1 MMLARAAGALEY
13 LDRPVPG
20 ADREASL
27 ADIHRLNSWFGGY
40 RLSERA
46 IEGLIAAAPP
56 GARVC
61 IMDIGGARG
70 DLATRLLER
79 ARRQGRRL
87 AVVVVD
93 RTGPVRPRPGVVVV
107 RADATALPFR
117 PGAADVVTA
126 SLLLHHLEPAAAALS
141 LAEMRA
147 TARLG
152 VVINDL
158 LRNRLTLALVWLV
171 TRLFTRHR
179 FARHDG
185 PLSVRRAYSP
195 DELRALAARAG
206 VPRLDVRR
214 YPWLGRIVAVAE

>member
-1 MMLARAAGALEY
+1 MLPRAAGALEY
-13 LDRPVPG
+13 LDSPVPG

-27 ADIHRLNSWFGGY
+27 ADIHRLNTWFGGY

-46 IEGLIAAAPP
+46 IEGLIEATPP
-56 GARVC
+56 GVPLC
-61 IMDIGGARG
+61 IVDIGGARG
-70 DLATRLLER
+70 DLAGRLVAR

-87 AVVVVD
+87 AVIVVD
-93 RTGPVRPRPGVVVV
+93 RAGPGWPRPGVVVV

-117 PGAADVVTA
+117 PGAVDVVTA
-126 SLLLHHLEPAAAALS
+126 SLLLHHLEPAAAARS

-158 LRNRLTLALVWLV
+158 LRSRLTLALVWLV

-195 DELRALAARAG
+195 DELRSLAARAG
-206 VPRLDVRR
+206 LARLEVRR
-214 YPWLGRIVAVAE
+214 YPWLGRLVAVVE